1 MKRAGTVRKWDAA
14 RGFGFIRGPGDGA
27 DVFFHLRDWR
37 GSAPPREG
45 MSVGYEEIHVGG
57 KGPRAM
63 AVLPD
68 GVAITQRRL
77 ASSGTAAARAESVA
91 GAQARRTPDGA
102 NRSRAI
108 HRQQPRPAPRAA
120 GASWWWP
127 AFALWLG
134 ALAAGV
140 AWQRLPLWG
149 LGALVAVNVVTLLV
163 YALDKSA
170 AARGGWRTREDT
182 LHLLSLAGGWPA
194 ARLAQQ
200 SLRHKSSKL
209 SFQRVYAL
217 TVVLHGAALGGWVFW
232 LAPEI
237 AR

>member
-1 MKRAGTVRKWDAA
+1 MKKTGTVRKWDGT

-37 GSAPPREG
+37 GNTPPREG

-63 AVLPD
+63 AVVPD
-68 GVAITQRRL
+68 GTAIAQRRP
-77 ASSGTAAARAESVA
+77 ASSGTGTNSVA
-91 GAQARRTPDGA
+91 GGQVRRAPDGTT
-102 NRSRAI
+102 RSRAS
-108 HRQQPRPAPRAA
+108 RTQALRPAPRAA
-120 GASWWWP
+120 GAAWWWP

-134 ALAAGV
+134 ALGAGV
-140 AWQRLPLWG
+140 AWQRLPLWT

-209 SFQRVYAL
+209 SFQRAYAL
-217 TVVLHGAALGGWVFW
+217 TVVLHGAALGAWVFW
-232 LAPEI
+232 LVPRI